1 MKIELKKIQYSKF
14 ASQETACFQA
24 DLYVDGKPFAIV
36 SNDGIGGCDMHYK
49 HPKNPQTSNEY
60 HEELDTIF
68 KWYRENVKI
77 ESEYSETGYI
87 EGSLDMAVGE
97 LLDEHLIEK
106 EVRSL
111 LRRNLIVFTN
121 DGQKG
126 YYKYGIKKYKID
138 VFPGKLE
145 AMRKK
150 FKEWYG
156 EVTILNDF
164 GIDEACK
171 YYKAHT

>member
-36 SNDGIGGCDMHYK
+36 SNAGHGGCDEHNR
-49 HPKNPQTSNEY
+49 HPKNPMDYKEF
-60 HEELDTIF
+60 HKELLRIE
-68 KWYRENVKI
+68 KWYNENVKI

-87 EGSLDMAVGE
+87 DGSLDMAVGE

-156 EVTILNDF
+156 DFTILNDF
-164 GIDEACK
+164 GIDEACE